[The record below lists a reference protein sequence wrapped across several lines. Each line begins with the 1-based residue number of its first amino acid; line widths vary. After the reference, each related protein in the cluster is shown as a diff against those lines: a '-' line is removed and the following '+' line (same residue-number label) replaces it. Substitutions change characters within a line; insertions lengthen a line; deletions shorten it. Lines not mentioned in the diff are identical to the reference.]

1 MGELVSVIVPVY
13 KVEPY
18 LCACIEGIL
27 NQTYGNIEIILVDD
41 GSPDNCPAICDDYAR
56 KDSRIRVL
64 HKENGG
70 LSSARN
76 AGIENANGEYIA
88 MIDSDDA
95 IHERFIEIL
104 YDLCENSECQ
114 VAQCDF
120 LCVSENSIKLPPQK
134 HTDVLFYTG
143 REAMKKC
150 CEGADAVKYNVVWNK
165 LYHKSVF
172 ENVRFPIGK
181 VHEDEFT
188 TYRLLWNVKRM
199 AVINLYLYW
208 YLQREDSIMGKKSNI
223 HFLDRLEAYKQ
234 RVRFLKDNNVEDA
247 YEKMLTRYYYSI
259 LNLYD
264 KIKSSEEYSIQICQK
279 LKQESE
285 DVKKEILSFS
295 EIGYKD
301 LIPVLFPE
309 IRKEKKEEFIFPFG
323 KVKKGSKIAL
333 YGAGKVGQTYYRQ
346 LRATMYGGIALWV
359 DNMWQNCLNKPY
371 HIYPLDALTKYEYDY
386 LVIAIKDFNA
396 ANIIREDIASWGIPE
411 MKIIWENPE
420 VM

>member
-1 MGELVSVIVPVY
+1 
-13 KVEPY
+13 
-18 LCACIEGIL
+18 
-27 NQTYGNIEIILVDD
+27 
-41 GSPDNCPAICDDYAR
+41 
-56 KDSRIRVL
+56 
-64 HKENGG
+64 
-70 LSSARN
+70 
-76 AGIENANGEYIA
+76 
-88 MIDSDDA
+88 
-95 IHERFIEIL
+95 
-104 YDLCENSECQ
+104 
-114 VAQCDF
+114 
-120 LCVSENSIKLPPQK
+120 
-134 HTDVLFYTG
+134 
-143 REAMKKC
+143 
-150 CEGADAVKYNVVWNK
+150 
-165 LYHKSVF
+165 
-172 ENVRFPIGK
+172 
-181 VHEDEFT
+181 
-188 TYRLLWNVKRM
+188 
-199 AVINLYLYW
+199 
-208 YLQREDSIMGKKSNI
+208 MGKKSNI